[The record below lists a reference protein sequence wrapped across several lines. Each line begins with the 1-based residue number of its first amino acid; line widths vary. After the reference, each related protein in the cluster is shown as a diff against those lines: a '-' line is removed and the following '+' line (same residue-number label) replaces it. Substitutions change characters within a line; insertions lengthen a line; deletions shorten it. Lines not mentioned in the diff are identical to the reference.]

1 MPEFSSEKQ
10 SGYESHNNNTMDKT
24 ADSTP
29 LLDFTAPPP
38 PPPPPPPPAPQHGDD
53 GSDIIFQC

>member
-29 LLDFTAPPP
+29 LLDFTAA
-38 PPPPPPPPAPQHGDD
+38 PPPPPAPQHGDD